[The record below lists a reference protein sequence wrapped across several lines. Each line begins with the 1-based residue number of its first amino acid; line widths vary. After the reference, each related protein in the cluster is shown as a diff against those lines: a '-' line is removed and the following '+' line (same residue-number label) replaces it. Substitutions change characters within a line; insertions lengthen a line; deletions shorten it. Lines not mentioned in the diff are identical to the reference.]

1 MIRYPLY
8 YLVLFWM
15 GPPYLSQ
22 GDDSMT
28 GQCPGTCRTYLGIQT
43 SRESS
48 LDPALLHA
56 PSATCPGWDIHAF
69 KYGIIF
75 AARKSTLNYLVQFT
89 LLGRSGEACDKM
101 YDQAYSLCRCGR
113 GSIFLSQNHYLLP
126 TYTTHNN
133 TLFPVM
139 LFYRFLVSGPH
150 YH

>member
-139 LFYRFLVSGPH
+139 LFYIFLVSGPH